1 MRILVVEDN
10 EALGALLV
18 QGLAARGFGADL
30 VTTASDARNAL
41 ALVHF
46 AAVILDLGLRD
57 GDGLAL
63 LRDVRATGLTTP
75 VLILTAR
82 GGLQDRV
89 TGLRSGADD
98 YLAKP
103 FELEELVARIEA
115 LLRRPGEL
123 LGHALRAGN
132 ITFDVAARQVT
143 VDAIPQLLSARELA
157 VLEILMRRA
166 GRVVPRKVLEDQL
179 FGFSSEIGSNAA
191 EVYVHRLRRQLAAA
205 GANVSVH
212 TVRGVGY
219 LIDRCG

>member
-10 EALGALLV
+10 EALGSLLV

-30 VTTASDARNAL
+30 VTTVADAGNAL
-41 ALVHF
+41 SLVHF
-46 AAVILDLGLRD
+46 AAVILDLGLPD
-57 GDGLAL
+57 GDGLML
-63 LRDVRATGLTTP
+63 LRDLRAGGLTTP

-103 FELEELVARIEA
+103 FEFEELVARVEA

-123 LGHALRAGN
+123 LGHALHAGN
-132 ITFDVAARQVT
+132 ITFDVSARQVT
-143 VDAIPQLLSARELA
+143 VASVPQLLSARELA

-166 GRVVPRKVLEDQL
+166 GRVVSRKVLEDQL
-179 FGFSSEIGSNAA
+179 FGFASEIGSNAA

-205 GANVSVH
+205 GANVSIH

-219 LIDRCG
+219 LIDRRG